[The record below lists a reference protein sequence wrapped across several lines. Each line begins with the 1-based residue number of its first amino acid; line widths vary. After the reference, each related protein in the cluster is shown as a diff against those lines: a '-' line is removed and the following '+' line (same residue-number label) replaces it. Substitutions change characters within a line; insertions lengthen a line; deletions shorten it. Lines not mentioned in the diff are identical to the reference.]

1 MALSA
6 SASLS
11 ISRAIASDIT
21 VIDKYFDLLQSVLEL
36 YDLHDKPCQ
45 LFNVDKTGMPL
56 NSKPLKMV
64 CGTDQRIQFQYV
76 LVTSLKLLSLDE

>member
-11 ISRAIASDIT
+11 ISRSKTSHIT
-21 VIDKYFDLLQSVLEL
+21 VIDKYFNLLQSILEL

-45 LFNVDKTGMPL
+45 IFNVDKTGMPL

-64 CGTDQRIQFQYV
+64 CGTGSKNPVSICSGNKSQI
-76 LVTSLKLLSLDE
+76 TIIG